1 MAVRLECRDQHL
13 VGLQTTVSCG
23 TSEERNNRATK
34 SEHSKL
40 VVKARRTSRQPN
52 KVRAFWMKSLAYF
65 FVSHRIADHCRQRTN
80 LSLQRPP
87 NASKKL
93 IWTMR

>member
-1 MAVRLECRDQHL
+1 
-13 VGLQTTVSCG
+13 
-23 TSEERNNRATK
+23 
-34 SEHSKL
+34 
-40 VVKARRTSRQPN
+40 
-52 KVRAFWMKSLAYF
+52 MKSLAYF

-80 LSLQRPP
+80 QRPP